1 MIGNF
6 GMGTKLEVFYNEN
19 IDDNSSPF
27 GNSKYSENTKS
38 IMDKETLDLVNEAYS
53 EAKQL
58 LRNNWDKVLY
68 LSELLKNNTV
78 LNSVDL
84 PNIFINIT
92 SDVSNETLIF

>member
-1 MIGNF
+1 
-6 GMGTKLEVFYNEN
+6 
-19 IDDNSSPF
+19 
-27 GNSKYSENTKS
+27 
-38 IMDKETLDLVNEAYS
+38 MDKETLDLVNEAYS